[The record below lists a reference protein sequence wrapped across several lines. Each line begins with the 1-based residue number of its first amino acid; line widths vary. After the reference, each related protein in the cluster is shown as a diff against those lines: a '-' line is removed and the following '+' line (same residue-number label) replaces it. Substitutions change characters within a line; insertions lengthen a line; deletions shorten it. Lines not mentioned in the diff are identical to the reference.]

1 MVYTQSEKGFYNDGK
16 SSLPIPCSYTLDDS
30 GVHVQLNGL
39 NEKKISWNLK
49 DLSSSE
55 PSASSFLF
63 THKNLSS
70 LMGTGPLAK
79 EMNDK
84 FQANLKQKRE
94 RQGILSAGS
103 IYLIVGITFSA
114 IVLGAL
120 LYVYVLPWAA
130 EKAIVLVSVETEIA
144 LGESI
149 TENLTG
155 ESVTNDSVNL
165 YLEQFVKQLELDKTY
180 PIKVKVI
187 VSEEINAFAIPG
199 GNIFIYSGLLEK
211 MESPEELV
219 ALIGHEVTHVTERH
233 SLKSILRSVASSL
246 LFTILLGDASGL
258 AAQADQFKQLDYSRE
273 LEMEADNYGLD
284 LMLKNK
290 VNPEGMLNLLKILKR
305 ENEEL
310 PQMMKYLSTHP
321 DTETRIQNVEK
332 QIQGKS
338 KLEYDLDLI
347 SSFTKLKSQ
356 VKEQ

>member
-1 MVYTQSEKGFYNDGK
+1 M
-16 SSLPIPCSYTLDDS
+16 PCSYTLDEK
-30 GVHVQLNGL
+30 GLHIQLNGL
-39 NEKKISWNLK
+39 DEKKITWNLK
-49 DLSSSE
+49 DLSSVE

-79 EMNDK
+79 EMNEK
-84 FQANLKQKRE
+84 FLIHLNQKRE
-94 RQGILSAGS
+94 RQGLLSAKS
-103 IYLIVGITFSA
+103 IYLIVGATVSVIFIA
-114 IVLGAL
+114 AL
-120 LYVYVLPWAA
+120 LYVFVLPWAS
-130 EKAIVLVSVETEIA
+130 EKATVLVPVDTEIK

-155 ESVTNDSVNL
+155 ESVTNDTVNF

-199 GNIFIYSGLLEK
+199 GNIFIYSGLLNK
-211 MESPEELV
+211 LESPEELV

-233 SLKSILRSVASSL
+233 SLKSIFRSMASSL
-246 LFTILLGDASGL
+246 LFGLLFGDASGL
-258 AAQADQFKQLDYSRE
+258 VSQADQFKQLDYSRE
-273 LEMEADNYGLD
+273 LETQADNNGLK
-284 LMLKNK
+284 LMLKNN
-290 VNPEGMLNLLKILKR
+290 VDPEGMLNLLKILKR

-332 QIQGKS
+332 QLQSKS
-338 KLEYDLDLI
+338 NLEFNLDLI
-347 SSFTKLKSQ
+347 RSFTKLKSQ
-356 VKEQ
+356 LREE